1 MPTSV
6 VTDSVASIPAKQAE
20 AASIDVVSLYV
31 NDGERHE
38 ADLDIELESFYR
50 RLADMKDLPTSSQP
64 SVEALASA
72 FRRGLERGT
81 DVLGVFIS
89 SKMSGTVETAMI
101 AADLVRD
108 QTPGARIE
116 ILDSGSN
123 SLEEGFIA
131 LAAAAAARGGAAI
144 EGCIDAALDTAR
156 RTRYLFSPAS
166 LEYLR
171 RGGRIGSASAL
182 LGQLLQIRPI
192 LTVSGGETDTLAKVR
207 TASRALAEMARV
219 FSDDVE
225 KRGLVRAAVHYIG
238 DIEPAQHFAEKAIAP
253 VAGFEV
259 EVVPVSAV
267 IGLHVG
273 PAVGL
278 VYETETE
285 PASPVTSAQH
295 LLEARS

>member
-6 VTDSVASIPAKQAE
+6 VTDSVASIPAEQAQAE
-20 AASIDVVSLYV
+20 DIDVVSLYV
-31 NDGERHE
+31 SDGERHE

-50 RLADMKDLPTSSQP
+50 RLADMKHLPTSSQP

-72 FRRGLERGT
+72 FRRGHERGA

-89 SKMSGTVETAMI
+89 SKMSGTVETARL
-101 AADLVRD
+101 AADLVCD

-131 LAAAAAARGGAAI
+131 LAAAAAARKGATI
-144 EGCIDAALDTAR
+144 EQCVEAALSTAR

-192 LTVSGGETDTLAKVR
+192 LTVSNGETATFAKVR
-207 TASRALAEMARV
+207 TAGRALTEMARI
-219 FSDDVE
+219 FAEDVKE
-225 KRGLVRAAVHYIG
+225 RGLARAAVHYIG
-238 DIEPAQHFAEKAIAP
+238 DVEPAARFAEEMIAP
-253 VAGFEV
+253 VAGAPV
-259 EVVPVSAV
+259 DVVPVSAV

-278 VYETETE
+278 VYETQAE
-285 PASPVTSAQH
+285 PASPATSAQH
-295 LLEARS
+295 LLEGRS

>member
-1 MPTSV
+1 MPVRV
-6 VTDSVASIPAKQAE
+6 VTDSVASIPAEQARE
-20 AASIDVVSLYV
+20 AGVDVVSLYV

-38 ADLDIELESFYR
+38 ADVDIELGAFYR
-50 RLADMKDLPTSSQP
+50 RLADTRTLPTSSQP

-72 FRRGLERGT
+72 FRRAADSGA

-89 SKMSGTVETAMI
+89 SKMSGTLETARL
-101 AADLVRD
+101 AASLVVAELPD
-108 QTPGARIE
+108 ARIE
-116 ILDSGSN
+116 LLDSGSN

-131 LAAAAAARGGAAI
+131 LSAAAAAAAGEPVGA
-144 EGCIDAALDTAR
+144 CIDAALRTAR

-182 LGQLLQIRPI
+182 LGQLLQVKPI
-192 LTVSGGETDTLAKVR
+192 LTVSQGETTTLSKVR
-207 TASRALAEMARV
+207 TERRAMAEMARV
-219 FSDDVE
+219 FALDVAQ
-225 KRGLVRAAVHYIG
+225 RGLRRASVHYIG
-238 DIEPAQHFAEKAIAP
+238 DAEPARAFAREHVVP
-253 VAGFEV
+253 VTRSDV

-278 VYETETE
+278 VYETEAE
-285 PASPVTSAQH
+285 PAMPATSARH
-295 LLEARS
+295 LLEGPS